1 MLELNSEQLLYRLYH
16 EEPVRLFEPS
26 RVSFHCTC
34 SRERTRNALV
44 TLSPTELEEL
54 LEELGS
60 ITMDCEFCNQQY
72 RFNRNDLAGVLEG
85 DGAKT
90 LH

>member
-1 MLELNSEQLLYRLYH
+1 MFFLSEYLE
-16 EEPVRLFEPS
+16 
-26 RVSFHCTC
+26 
-34 SRERTRNALV
+34 ERRDEYCDALA
-44 TLSPTELEEL
+44 TLGSAEVEEL

-72 RFNRNDLAGVLEG
+72 HFNRNDLTHVLND